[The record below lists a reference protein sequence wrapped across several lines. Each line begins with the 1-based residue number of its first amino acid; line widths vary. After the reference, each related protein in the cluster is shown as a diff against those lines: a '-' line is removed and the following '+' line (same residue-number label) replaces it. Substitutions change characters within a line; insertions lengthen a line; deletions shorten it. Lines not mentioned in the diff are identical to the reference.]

1 MHDIIIATAAG
12 KEVRSM
18 LYSEYDFEVG
28 LEENSFEVK
37 ILRPEWQPF
46 DVGSRV
52 YIPGTEYGG
61 LYRRMSTNTE
71 EGTISVGGMT
81 WRGMMQKKIISPPSG
96 QDYATDSGEL
106 NEIIKARVE
115 AALPGLFIGSSESTG
130 VTVSW
135 QYARYCTLEEGLRDM
150 LESVD
155 YRLNIEYS
163 QTDKAVVVSAV
174 PIENYSDDVQ
184 FSADWQLNYYM
195 RMQSDGVNHLILLGQ
210 GELKDRV
217 VRHLYLNKN
226 GKIVTTQYYTGV
238 NEVAEVYDYPGAE
251 EDDLIQNG
259 KEHFKEMVN
268 NNLFEIKVDQAEG
281 IAIGDIVGG
290 HDYLSG
296 LTMSSPVTGKV
307 VSWRDGFQNIEY
319 QLSDAIELE

>member
-1 MHDIIIATAAG
+1 MHDIIIATSAG
-12 KEVRSM
+12 KEIRSM
-18 LYSEYDFEVG
+18 VYHEYDFEVG
-28 LEENSFEVK
+28 IEENSFEITV
-37 ILRPEWQPF
+37 LRPEWVPF

-71 EGTISVGGMT
+71 DGTISVGGMT
-81 WRGMMQKKIISPPSG
+81 WRGMMQKKIISPPAG

-106 NEIIKARVE
+106 NAIIKARVE
-115 AALPGLFIGSSESTG
+115 AALPGLFIGSDESTG

-135 QYARYCTLEEGLRDM
+135 QYDRYCTLEEGLRDM

-155 YRLNIEYS
+155 YRLQIEYS
-163 QTDKAVVVSAV
+163 QVDKAVVVSAV

-210 GELKDRV
+210 GDLRDRV
-217 VRHLYLNKN
+217 VRHLYLNKQ
-226 GKIVTTQYYTGV
+226 GKIVTTQYYTGI
-238 NEVAEVYDYPGAE
+238 NEVTEVYDYPGAE
-251 EDDLIQNG
+251 EDDLIKSG
-259 KEHFKEMVN
+259 KEHFQDIMN
-268 NNLFEIKVDQAEG
+268 NNLFEIKIDQTED
-281 IAIGDIVGG
+281 IAISDIVGG

-296 LTMSSPVTGKV
+296 LTMSAPITGKV
-307 VSWRDGFQNIEY
+307 VHWRNGFQNIEY
-319 QLSDAIELE
+319 QLSDSIELE